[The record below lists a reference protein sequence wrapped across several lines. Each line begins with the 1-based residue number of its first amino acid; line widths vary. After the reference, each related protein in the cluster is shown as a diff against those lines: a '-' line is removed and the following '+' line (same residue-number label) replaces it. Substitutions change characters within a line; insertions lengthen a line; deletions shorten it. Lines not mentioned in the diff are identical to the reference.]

1 VAVTHDDER
10 SMNIIVCL
18 KSVPDTATKV
28 KVAGDQ
34 KSLDAAGVQY
44 IINPYDEFAVEEAL
58 RQKEKL
64 GGEVTVLTLGSATAS
79 KEIRSALAMG
89 ADRGILLKE
98 TLGWRDGL
106 STAKILAGQIK
117 KLPHDLIWFGKQ
129 AVDQDQSQVGLMVA
143 TLLGLPAVSEVVKVD
158 IQGTTA
164 VVQREGEGAKEVFEV
179 PLPCVLT
186 AQKGLNEPRLTSMK
200 GIMAAKKKTI
210 EEVAIEAIES
220 KLRLE
225 KMELPAPRPPGKIVG
240 QGKDAVP
247 ELIRLLHEEA
257 KVI

>member
-1 VAVTHDDER
+1 
-10 SMNIIVCL
+10 MNIIVCL

-28 KVAGDQ
+28 KVAADQ

-58 RQKEKL
+58 RMKEKH
-64 GGEVTVLTLGSATAS
+64 GGEVTVLSLGSSNAS

-98 TLGWRDGL
+98 TLPWRDGL
-106 STAKILAGQIK
+106 STAKVLVSQLK

-143 TLLGLPAVSEVVKVD
+143 TLLGLPAVSEVVKVEVN
-158 IQGTTA
+158 GGSA
-164 VVQREGEGAKEVFEV
+164 VVHREGEGAKEVFDV

-210 EEVAIEAIES
+210 EEVAVEAVEP
-220 KLRLE
+220 KLRIE
-225 KMELPAPRPPGKIVG
+225 KMELPAPRPQGKIVG